1 MSPNVRFQYHAP
13 MNDEATFRLDRYLAD
28 NRLTAEQ
35 KALLAH
41 ARQSL
46 ADEGFYAYG
55 LLDEKQQWV
64 VAVDDEQ
71 GQADV
76 RLADDG
82 FVIELRGVSP
92 GLFSEEENEWRRRAL
107 ERLARRVIP
116 NIARGMLDAH
126 QSASWS
132 DTEEGVMVSVSFR
145 LPYSESASIGQFVRA
160 ALPELDDLI
169 TGVES
174 QLRS

>member
-1 MSPNVRFQYHAP
+1 MPAIGHFRYHAP
-13 MNDEATFRLDRYLAD
+13 MIDESRLRLDRYLSD
-28 NRLTAEQ
+28 DRLTPEQ
-35 KALLAH
+35 KALLAQ

-46 ADEGFYAYG
+46 SDAGFYAYG
-55 LLDEKQQWV
+55 LLDDQQRWV
-64 VAVDDEQ
+64 VAIDDEQ

-76 RLADDG
+76 RLADDSY
-82 FVIELRGVSP
+82 VIELRGVSP

-107 ERLARRVIP
+107 ERLAKRVIP
-116 NIARGMLDAH
+116 NIARGMLEAN

-132 DTEEGVMVSVSFR
+132 ETEEGVSVGMTFR
-145 LPYSESASIGQFVRA
+145 LPFAEAAEIGAFVRRV
-160 ALPELDDLI
+160 LPELDDLI